1 MNNNALNALKNLNTV
16 VGLLQT
22 NAAKIGLTV
31 AALLVAIY
39 AISIM
44 LNNDNSPAA
53 RTERWEKLKRVF
65 VCAVIIAATGAF
77 IQFATG
83 LGGMI

>member
-1 MNNNALNALKNLNTV
+1 MNNTVNALSNLNKAV
-16 VGLLQT
+16 SLLQQ
-22 NAAKIGLTV
+22 NATKVGLTV
-31 AALLVAIY
+31 AALLVAVY
-39 AISIM
+39 AVSIM

-65 VCAVIIAATGAF
+65 ICAVIIAATGAF
-77 IQFATG
+77 IQLATG